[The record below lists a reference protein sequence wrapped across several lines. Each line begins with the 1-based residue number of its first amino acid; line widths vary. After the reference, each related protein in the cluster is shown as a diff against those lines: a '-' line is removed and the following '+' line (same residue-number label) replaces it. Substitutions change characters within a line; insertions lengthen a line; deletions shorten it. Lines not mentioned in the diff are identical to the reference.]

1 MLEIGLL
8 ITING
13 CSNVANDQTQSR
25 NFSVTVSNQQLL
37 NNIAEAIPQ
46 MPIPPQK
53 TISILDSMPEQDSQ
67 IFWQYFQKLIILEKK
82 LISITTTIHEFERKN
97 AK

>member
-13 CSNVANDQTQSR
+13 CSNNEQTQSR
-25 NFSVTVSNQQLL
+25 NFNVTVSNQQLL

-46 MPIPPQK
+46 MPIPPEK

-67 IFWQYFQKLIILEKK
+67 IFWQYFRKLIILEKK
-82 LISITTTIHEFERKN
+82 LVSITATIHEFERKN